1 MVNAGAGV
9 RIVKLGWMGR
19 RPLDRKAEAIY
30 ARLVARSSKF
40 EHLIN
45 ARENATINL
54 LSLVR
59 LGLGFVVGVAA
70 GLAFGEGLSARFALP
85 FLAGE
90 FGLLAFGAT
99 GAVVI
104 SVVLGLLVRL
114 VPRPPLFQQMAE
126 LFVFNTKW
134 TNPRRRREMVQ
145 AVLNWLQ
152 RQPEMTFE
160 ATKYLYGTDRSFG
173 LLPAKLRAGI
183 TDLAAGRSR
192 ALVVRNVFERK
203 LKSEY
208 LANGLASNRNP
219 EAYQNRYFLQS
230 RGARNGIRASLILDA
245 LDCELRDEIKTGE
258 NWRRQR
264 YTDEGVQVTTIRD
277 NADVT
282 LRYRTGAPH
291 YCWPNPNEEK
301 SDGETAP
308 YLLYTAIENPSAIGL
323 FVITVDQI
331 MAKLADAVAWQ
342 LEDEDLSEDELE
354 AELRSVIALLQDHDI
369 EMYGKWD
376 EKTLR
381 QRSEV
386 ALIPQPI
393 LKNLS
398 GDPENPDWG
407 LRWDPNRI
415 DWGQFLATDGAIRR
429 AFAALLRAIDLAEG
443 DAEVVRL
450 SRGDGVIIDNLRA
463 MVRRRE
469 LGAEG
474 ISYFRQLADYPE
486 TWWLNIYY
494 GFRKSKKPDFLGI

>member
-1 MVNAGAGV
+1 M
-9 RIVKLGWMGR
+9 RTVKLGWAGR

-45 ARENATINL
+45 ARENLTINL
-54 LSLVR
+54 LSAVR
-59 LGLGFVVGVAA
+59 LGAGFAVGAGVGFVYGDALAELFGVA
-70 GLAFGEGLSARFALP
+70 
-85 FLAGE
+85 FLGSE
-90 FGLLAFGAT
+90 FGPLAFGAL
-99 GAVVI
+99 GAVIV
-104 SVVLGLLVRL
+104 SVVVSLLFGLL
-114 VPRPPLFQQMAE
+114 PRPPLFQQMAE

-134 TNPRRRREMVQ
+134 TNPRRRKEMVR

-160 ATKYLYGTDRSFG
+160 ATKYLYGTDRSFA
-173 LLPAKLRAGI
+173 LLPKKVRAGL
-183 TDLAAGRSR
+183 TDLMEGTTR
-192 ALVVRNVFERK
+192 AVVLRNAFERK

-208 LANGLASNRNP
+208 LANGLASNRDLD
-219 EAYQNRYFLQS
+219 AYRERYFLQS
-230 RGARNGIRASLILDA
+230 RGARNGIRASLLMDA
-245 LDCELRDEIKTGE
+245 LTCELRDEIKTGP

-264 YTDEGVQVTTIRD
+264 YTDEGVQMTTIRD

-291 YCWPNPNEEK
+291 YRWPNPNDEK

-331 MAKLADAVAWQ
+331 IARMPEAVAWQ
-342 LEDEDLSEDELE
+342 LEDEDLSEEELE
-354 AELRSVIALLQDHDI
+354 AELDSVLCLLEENEI

-386 ALIPQPI
+386 ALVPQPV

-398 GDPENPDWG
+398 GDPDNPDWG

-415 DWGQFLATDGAIRR
+415 DWSQFQANDGAIRR
-429 AFAALLRAIDLAEG
+429 AFAALLKAVDLAEE

-450 SRGDGVIIDNLRA
+450 ARGDGLIIDNLRA

-474 ISYFRQLADYPE
+474 VSYFRQVADYPE
-486 TWWLNIYY
+486 TWWLNVYY